1 MASAFHLR
9 PIHDGSTSPTA
20 STSTASDRSPP
31 STAPDPAPPQP
42 NTSAARSRRPL
53 SPSSLRGTS
62 HPMLAAPPPHGSI
75 TAPPP
80 DVDLSAPGRDAGP
93 RKYPAP
99 PTGHELM
106 ALFPPSPPTT
116 MRPGPT
122 SGFFEREERA
132 FFARKGKE
140 IVRVRI
146 EVDMPQG
153 PDADDAK
160 AKARDPAGAR
170 PWPQGPAHPA
180 QGSPSPLHPIPFPH
194 QNARARAAPGP
205 MAAPGAFPG
214 PPPAQP
220 AGVHSPSGLQRA
232 AYPVRSPREHHLGVP
247 AKPLDAHADFRDD
260 TDESWRQPIPP
271 SERRRAGKHTKR
283 VIVK

>member
-1 MASAFHLR
+1 MASYHLR

-20 STSTASDRSPP
+20 STSTASERSPP
-31 STAPDPAPPQP
+31 STAPTTAAEMIPPQT

-53 SPSSLRGTS
+53 SPSSLR
-62 HPMLAAPPPHGSI
+62 
-75 TAPPP
+75 
-80 DVDLSAPGRDAGP
+80 DVDLPTPGSETGP

-140 IVRVRI
+140 IVHVHI
-146 EVDMPQG
+146 EVDMG
-153 PDADDAK
+153 PGGEDAK
-160 AKARDPAGAR
+160 AKARDPGGVPRA
-170 PWPQGPAHPA
+170 WPQGHAHALPPVA
-180 QGSPSPLHPIPFPH
+180 GQASPNPPLHPIPFPQ
-194 QNARARAAPGP
+194 QNARARAAPVQ
-205 MAAPGAFPG
+205 PGTFPAG
-214 PPPAQP
+214 PPTHPSQP
-220 AGVHSPSGLQRA
+220 AAGVNARSPPGMHRG
-232 AYPVRSPREHHLGVP
+232 AYPVRGSPREHHLVGAP
-247 AKPLDAHADFRDD
+247 GAAPLDGHVEPEFQDD
-260 TDESWRQPIPP
+260 PDEAWRRPIPH